1 MENRLQRWRLIL
13 GADAIPE
20 EPDLLDK
27 NQAEMDVLLAALY
40 EPGEKGVLKG
50 PSSQINRW
58 LGDIR
63 KIFSNVS
70 SSNSST
76 GCFRKIGS

>member
-50 PSSQINRW
+50 PSSQNI
-58 LGDIR
+58 
-63 KIFSNVS
+63 S
-70 SSNSST
+70 
-76 GCFRKIGS
+76 